1 MELTPYLSWT
11 SRSFMCASATSL
23 AETPPSIVWTSRY
36 KGMLASFAV
45 GLGKSTTWSCAR
57 PEGRRGGPPKS
68 VRHMPHSARS
78 SIPTPSQRLPP
89 GPDRW
94 APTGTSPFPKT
105 ETTSSTTPPG
115 PMTVT
120 VRKFPRMF
128 PDGVRFSEVIVKT
141 PVTTLTVAVP
151 ASPEPIGLFTTAQC
165 VAYAEPAPTRN
176 SASAAPMAAAVFF
189 ICSPFPWPLRDKYS
203 RRLPEVQARNG
214 NCCAKLRRVPLETA
228 AKVEALSIDFRSQAA
243 LAEILG
249 VSRSRVTR
257 WLKGAGIDP
266 LNAEKVDLLE
276 LVWSN
281 LLRIYEP
288 EAARSWLWG
297 VNPLLGDRRPIDLV
311 RAGRAEELMR
321 AIRAERA
328 DSFA

>member
-1 MELTPYLSWT
+1 LRYDLS
-11 SRSFMCASATSL
+11 
-23 AETPPSIVWTSRY
+23 
-36 KGMLASFAV
+36 
-45 GLGKSTTWSCAR
+45 
-57 PEGRRGGPPKS
+57 
-68 VRHMPHSARS
+68 
-78 SIPTPSQRLPP
+78 
-89 GPDRW
+89 
-94 APTGTSPFPKT
+94 
-105 ETTSSTTPPG
+105 
-115 PMTVT
+115 
-120 VRKFPRMF
+120 
-128 PDGVRFSEVIVKT
+128 
-141 PVTTLTVAVP
+141 
-151 ASPEPIGLFTTAQC
+151 
-165 VAYAEPAPTRN
+165 
-176 SASAAPMAAAVFF
+176 
-189 ICSPFPWPLRDKYS
+189 
-203 RRLPEVQARNG
+203 
-214 NCCAKLRRVPLETA
+214 VPLETA

-249 VSRSRVTR
+249 VSRSQVTR

-288 EAARSWLWG
+288 DAARAWLWG

>member
-1 MELTPYLSWT
+1 VRLHP
-11 SRSFMCASATSL
+11 
-23 AETPPSIVWTSRY
+23 
-36 KGMLASFAV
+36 LASR
-45 GLGKSTTWSCAR
+45 GQ
-57 PEGRRGGPPKS
+57 GR
-68 VRHMPHSARS
+68 A
-78 SIPTPSQRLPP
+78 L
-89 GPDRW
+89 
-94 APTGTSPFPKT
+94 
-105 ETTSSTTPPG
+105 
-115 PMTVT
+115 
-120 VRKFPRMF
+120 
-128 PDGVRFSEVIVKT
+128 
-141 PVTTLTVAVP
+141 VAKQ
-151 ASPEPIGLFTTAQC
+151 TAQQKLLRYDASVP
-165 VAYAEPAPTRN
+165 VA
-176 SASAAPMAAAVFF
+176 
-189 ICSPFPWPLRDKYS
+189 
-203 RRLPEVQARNG
+203 
-214 NCCAKLRRVPLETA
+214 TA
-228 AKVEALSIDFRSQAA
+228 AKVEALSVDFRSQAA

-281 LLRIYEP
+281 LLRVYEP